1 MQALVWKFLQLFFLG
16 PQIFEMF
23 FGFTLKDRKIHTKMY
38 IYIYRYIIVYYIY
51 SAPFPVLSQTH
62 SV

>member
-23 FGFTLKDRKIHTKMY
+23 FGFTLKDRKIHTKIYLY
-38 IYIYRYIIVYYIY
+38 IYILDI
-51 SAPFPVLSQTH
+51 
-62 SV
+62 